1 MSRNYSIFD
10 AVQVFKEKSFLGDL
24 DQFEFN
30 LEIYPKTDNFEEE
43 GLFYIYIVEQP
54 SPVYE
59 VDAAKKEITILPENT
74 DFEKFAS
81 KENLEKFT
89 YRAFKAKR
97 KRMV

>member
-10 AVQVFKEKSFLGDL
+10 AVQVFKEKSFLGSL

-30 LEIYPKTDNFEEE
+30 LEIFPKTDNFEEE

-54 SPVYE
+54 DQVYE
-59 VDAAKKEITILPENT
+59 VDAAKKEITTLPENT
-74 DFEKFAS
+74 NFEKFAS

-97 KRMV
+97 KRTI